1 MPEFLLRRSLSAL
14 LCAAALSGAVAG
26 AQTVPT
32 QTAPADLSASAA
44 RETVTVQPGDTAYS
58 ISRRAGLSVDAFLAL
73 NGLPGPTLR
82 VGQVLILRETP
93 PHSVQAGE
101 TLYSLARRYGVTV
114 PALMA
119 ANALS
124 EGAVLEVGQSLRV
137 PLPNTGKS
145 VQAAAPLPA
154 PQMAPNVTVTLAAP
168 AAPLVSPVADMA
180 PTPLPAPVAQ
190 GALPTSGNW
199 REAALALLGTPYVYG
214 GTSRTG
220 LDCSGFVLQVFGPFG
235 VRLPRQSA
243 DQARAGVAVEMAD
256 LQAGDLLFFD
266 TEGRGRVTHVGIY
279 LGDGTMANANSYKGK
294 VAIDQFQ
301 ADRYWAPRYLGAR
314 RVMGAL
320 AASQP

>member
-1 MPEFLLRRSLSAL
+1 MPECFLRRSLSAL
-14 LCAAALSGAVAG
+14 LCAALLSGAVAG
-26 AQTVPT
+26 AQT
-32 QTAPADLSASAA
+32 APNDLQASPA

-58 ISRRAGLSVDAFLAL
+58 LSRRAGLNVDAFLAL
-73 NGLPGPTLR
+73 NGLPGPALR

-124 EGAVLEVGQSLRV
+124 EGAVIEIGQSLRV

-145 VQAAAPLPA
+145 VQAAAPVPA
-154 PQMAPNVTVTLAAP
+154 PQVASNVTVTLAAP
-168 AAPLVSPVADMA
+168 TSALADAPAPLTASA
-180 PTPLPAPVAQ
+180 PLA
-190 GALPTSGNW
+190 ALPTSGGW
-199 REAALALLGTPYVYG
+199 RETALALLGTPYVYG

-243 DQARAGVAVEMAD
+243 DQARAGVAVEMTD

-279 LGDGTMANANSYKGK
+279 LGDGTMANANSYKGR

-314 RVMGAL
+314 RVMGA

>member
-14 LCAAALSGAVAG
+14 LCAAVLSGAA
-26 AQTVPT
+26 ASA

-124 EGAVLEVGQSLRV
+124 EGAVLEVGQNLRV

-154 PQMAPNVTVTLAAP
+154 PQMAPSAVISAP
-168 AAPLVSPVADMA
+168 ATVLADMA
-180 PTPLPAPVAQ
+180 PTPLPAPAVQ
-190 GALPTSGNW
+190 GPLPTSGSW
-199 REAALALLGTPYVYG
+199 RETALALLGTPYVYG
-214 GTSRTG
+214 GSTRSG

-320 AASQP
+320 ATSQP

>member
-1 MPEFLLRRSLSAL
+1 MPEFPFRRSLSAL
-14 LCAAALSGAVAG
+14 LCAALCAAGSVQTAG
-26 AQTVPT
+26 AQA
-32 QTAPADLSASAA
+32 APSDLQAAPA

-58 ISRRAGLSVDAFLAL
+58 LSRRAGLGVDAFLAL

-124 EGAVLEVGQSLRV
+124 EGAVIEIGQSLRI

-154 PQMAPNVTVTLAAP
+154 PQMALNAATVLPTP
-168 AAPLVSPVADMA
+168 AAALAVTA
-180 PTPLPAPVAQ
+180 PTPLPVAPALA
-190 GALPTSGNW
+190 ALPTSGNW
-199 REAALALLGTPYVYG
+199 REMALTLLGTPYVYG
-214 GTSRTG
+214 GTSRSG
-220 LDCSGFVLQVFGPFG
+220 LDCSGFVLQVFTPFG

-243 DQARAGVAVEMAD
+243 DQARAGVPVEMAD

-279 LGDGTMANANSYKGK
+279 LGDGTMANANSYKGQ

-314 RVMGAL
+314 RVLGGAV
-320 AASQP
+320 ASQP

>member
-1 MPEFLLRRSLSAL
+1 MPEFLLRRSLSTL
-14 LCAAALSGAVAG
+14 LCAAALGGAVAS
-26 AQTVPT
+26 A
-32 QTAPADLSASAA
+32 QTAPADLSATPA

-73 NGLPGPTLR
+73 NGLPGPALR

-93 PHSVQAGE
+93 PHTVQAGE

-114 PALMA
+114 PALMT
-119 ANALS
+119 ANGLG
-124 EGAVLEVGQSLRV
+124 EGAVLEIGQSLRV

-154 PQMAPNVTVTLAAP
+154 PQLALNVALPLPAPVAA
-168 AAPLVSPVADMA
+168 VADMA
-180 PTPLPAPVAQ
+180 PTPLPTAAAPAP
-190 GALPTSGNW
+190 LPTSGSW
-199 REAALALLGTPYVYG
+199 RDMALALLGTPYVYG
-214 GTSRTG
+214 GSSRSG
-220 LDCSGFVLQVFGPFG
+220 LDCSGFVLQVFAPFG

-301 ADRYWAPRYLGAR
+301 TDRYWAPRYLGAR

>member
-14 LCAAALSGAVAG
+14 LCAAVLSGAA
-26 AQTVPT
+26 ASA

-124 EGAVLEVGQSLRV
+124 EGAVLEVGQNLRV

-154 PQMAPNVTVTLAAP
+154 PQMAPSAVISAP
-168 AAPLVSPVADMA
+168 ATVLADMA
-180 PTPLPAPVAQ
+180 PTPLPAPVVQ
-190 GALPTSGNW
+190 GPLPTSGSW
-199 REAALALLGTPYVYG
+199 RETALALLGTPYVYG
-214 GTSRTG
+214 GSTRSG

-320 AASQP
+320 ATSQP

>member
-1 MPEFLLRRSLSAL
+1 MPEFLLRRSLSVL
-14 LCAAALSGAVAG
+14 LCTALLSGAVAG
-26 AQTVPT
+26 AQTAPT
-32 QTAPADLSASAA
+32 DLQATPA

-82 VGQVLILRETP
+82 VGQLLILRETP

-124 EGAVLEVGQSLRV
+124 EGAVIEIGQSLRI

-145 VQAAAPLPA
+145 VQAGAPLPA
-154 PQMAPNVTVTLAAP
+154 PQGALNAATAVPTLAA
-168 AAPLVSPVADMA
+168 ALAVTV
-180 PTPLPAPVAQ
+180 PTPLAPVPVP
-190 GALPTSGNW
+190 LPTSGNW
-199 REAALALLGTPYVYG
+199 REMALALLGTPYVYG
-214 GTSRTG
+214 GTSRSG

-243 DQARAGVAVEMAD
+243 DQARAGVPVDQAD
-256 LQAGDLLFFD
+256 LQPGDLLFFD

-279 LGDGTMANANSYKGK
+279 LGDGTMANANSYKGQ

-314 RVMGAL
+314 RVLGGAL
-320 AASQP
+320 ASQP

>member
-1 MPEFLLRRSLSAL
+1 MPEFPLCRSLSAL
-14 LCAAALSGAVAG
+14 LCAAALCGAG
-26 AQTVPT
+26 AQTAPTDAGVP
-32 QTAPADLSASAA
+32 S
-44 RETVTVQPGDTAYS
+44 RETVMVQPGDTAYS
-58 ISRRAGLSVDAFLAL
+58 LSRRAGLSVDTFLAL

-82 VGQVLILRETP
+82 VGQQLILRETP

-119 ANALS
+119 ANGLG
-124 EGAVLEVGQSLRV
+124 EGAVIEIGQSLRIPPPNSGKSLQAAL
-137 PLPNTGKS
+137 PLPT
-145 VQAAAPLPA
+145 P
-154 PQMAPNVTVTLAAP
+154 TLAGAAP
-168 AAPLVSPVADMA
+168 AASASAPAALSVMA
-180 PTPLPAPVAQ
+180 PTPLPTPAGLPGAAPSVN
-190 GALPTSGNW
+190 SW
-199 REAALALLGTPYVYG
+199 REMALALLGTPYVYG
-214 GTSRTG
+214 GTSRSG

-243 DQARAGVAVEMAD
+243 DQARAGVSVEMTD

-279 LGDGTMANANSYKGK
+279 LGNGTFANANSYKGE

-314 RVMGAL
+314 RVLGAS
-320 AASQP
+320 AATQP

>member
-14 LCAAALSGAVAG
+14 LCAAALGGAVAG

-124 EGAVLEVGQSLRV
+124 EGAVIEIGQSLRV

-154 PQMAPNVTVTLAAP
+154 PQMAPSAVPSAP
-168 AAPLVSPVADMA
+168 ATVLADMA
-180 PTPLPAPVAQ
+180 PTPLPTPVAQ
-190 GALPTSGNW
+190 GALPTPGSW
-199 REAALALLGTPYVYG
+199 RETALALLGTPYVYG

-243 DQARAGVAVEMAD
+243 EQARAGVAVEMTD

-279 LGDGTMANANSYKGK
+279 LGDGTMANANSYKGQ

-314 RVMGAL
+314 RVMGA